1 MKHITSCHYKINFRT
16 FILTAILTIQ
26 LALLLIF
33 NITRTQYITDFDSS
47 AAMAQAMEIV
57 NQKTLFIKNW
67 SYQSTLGLDSVLPIA
82 ALLYSLTHNIFISYG
97 LADFIGTI
105 FFLYIISSTL
115 KLLNMDITCRY
126 LVCIFLLFPF
136 SQGMLGYA
144 PMMFTGAAYYII
156 KAVYPVMLISLI
168 IRVKENEFKKIHFLL
183 VMLLFW
189 FSFITGFSC
198 QSYLLMCAILPI
210 LSWQILINIVKLI
223 SLYINNKKA
232 NVPACFKEYL
242 SILFSKD
249 IFLTLSSF
257 ILAVTGMYTGKMYYN
272 YSFTNG
278 MVLCNASNFFDN
290 LKRMLI
296 GHFELF
302 GSIAY
307 DNVKVISYE
316 GITILLHLL
325 IMILFVIL
333 TIKGL
338 KIFIHN
344 FSCLCLSD
352 KTHNNLY
359 NYEYYGFF
367 IMIALINYIILVLT
381 YTTYGSQTYEF
392 RYLIIPFL
400 CEVFICALA
409 VNQLLICD
417 NMSVKLTNKCKSIT
431 VILFSCIMLAVSLI
445 EWNNYIKIDNN
456 SDQLKHK
463 ANDLI
468 NHGYNLVLYIDN
480 DGSKQTDARIIR
492 LFSSKLNVVYT
503 NNNHEFCGWGTSTKY
518 FDYNIIKEYK
528 HYIIN

>member
-1 MKHITSCHYKINFRT
+1 
-16 FILTAILTIQ
+16 
-26 LALLLIF
+26 
-33 NITRTQYITDFDSS
+33 
-47 AAMAQAMEIV
+47 
-57 NQKTLFIKNW
+57 
-67 SYQSTLGLDSVLPIA
+67 
-82 ALLYSLTHNIFISYG
+82 
-97 LADFIGTI
+97 
-105 FFLYIISSTL
+105 
-115 KLLNMDITCRY
+115 
-126 LVCIFLLFPF
+126 
-136 SQGMLGYA
+136 
-144 PMMFTGAAYYII
+144 
-156 KAVYPVMLISLI
+156 MLISLI
-168 IRVKENEFKKIHFLL
+168 IRIKEKQIRKIHISLIILL
-183 VMLLFW
+183 LW

-198 QSYLLMCAILPI
+198 HSYLLICGISPI
-210 LSWQILINIVKLI
+210 LLWQIFINIRKLI
-223 SLYINNKKA
+223 SSYVINKNTTNYNLIKE
-232 NVPACFKEYL
+232 CFS
-242 SILFSKD
+242 SIFSKD
-249 IFLTLSSF
+249 IFLTFSAF
-257 ILAVTGMYTGKMYYN
+257 ILCLIGMYSGKMYYN
-272 YSFTNG
+272 YSFTNN

-290 LKRMLI
+290 LMRMII

-307 DNVKVISYE
+307 GDIKATSFQ

-344 FSCLCLSD
+344 FSFLCLSD

-417 NMSVKLTNKCKSIT
+417 NMYVKLTNKCKSIT

-528 HYIIN
+528 YYIIN